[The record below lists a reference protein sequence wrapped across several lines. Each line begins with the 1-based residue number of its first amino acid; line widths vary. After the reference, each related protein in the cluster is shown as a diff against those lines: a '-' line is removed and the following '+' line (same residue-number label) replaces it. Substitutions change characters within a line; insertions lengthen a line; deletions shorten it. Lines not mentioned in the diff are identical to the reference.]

1 MRVMLMASTIKDN
14 WSGGI
19 DNLAPAD
26 RLPQPSRADSRGFLR
41 NAVNVDPTPGGALH
55 LRSGYEQVYAGTAVR
70 GVLKHG
76 RMLLVADGADLV
88 EFDTRTGGHRVLR
101 QIAGAGQFVG
111 DTLNGILYFATG
123 NELLQYDG
131 RDVKPWGVPD
141 VRIQPLPQIG
151 AGSLRAGHYRLAVT
165 FSDADGREG
174 GTDAPLIFTVPESG
188 GLTVALPE
196 PPSGGLVNLYASA
209 GDSETLYLQ
218 DSSAATKTLTL
229 TALRDDT
236 RLLST
241 AHLRA
246 PLGGTRIRTHGAQL
260 AIVSG
265 STVWLTAPMRP
276 HLIDPRRGFFQY
288 PATVGDLLS
297 AGGWLYVSADKGY
310 AVAGV
315 ASDAPEQREVAEFP
329 CLPGSAVLLP
339 DGRGAWMTRYGQAI
353 TTGDG
358 GMAMVN
364 REHYAPPLGES
375 GAAGVIE
382 HNGNQLIVT
391 TSRGMGGTNPR
402 AASDYATWE

>member
-1 MRVMLMASTIKDN
+1 MASTIKDN

-41 NAVNVDPTPGGALH
+41 NALNVDPTPGGQLH
-55 LRSGYEQVYAGTAVR
+55 LRSGYELVYSGAAVR

-76 RMLLVADGADLV
+76 RMLLIADGTDLV
-88 EFDTRTGGHRVLR
+88 EFDTRTNSHRVLR

-111 DTLNGILYFATG
+111 DVLNGILYFATG

-131 RDVKPWGVPD
+131 RAVKPWGVPD
-141 VRIQPLPQIG
+141 VRVQPLPLVG
-151 AGSLRAGHYRLAVT
+151 AGSLRSGHYRLAVT
-165 FSDADGREG
+165 FSDADGLEG
-174 GTDAPLIFTVPESG
+174 GTDAPLIFAVPEAG
-188 GLTVALPE
+188 GLTVTLPE
-196 PPSGGLVNLYASA
+196 PPAGCVVNLYVSA

-218 DSSAATKTLTL
+218 DSSDTAKVATL

-236 RLLST
+236 RLLT
-241 AHLRA
+241 TTHLIA
-246 PLGGTRIRTHGAQL
+246 PLGGTRIRAHGAQL
-260 AIVSG
+260 AIAKG
-265 STVWLTAPMRP
+265 STVWLTCPMRP

-288 PATVGDLLS
+288 PAPVGDLLS
-297 AGGWLYVSADKGY
+297 AGPWLYVSADKGY
-310 AVAGV
+310 AVAGA
-315 ASDAPEQREVAEFP
+315 ASDAPEQRVVDEFP

-358 GMAMVN
+358 GMELVN
-364 REHYAPPLGES
+364 RAHYAPPLGEN

-391 TSRGMGGTNPR
+391 TTRGLGGTNPR